1 MGRTVPNWA
10 SKAGMT
16 RYHVVYHQVLKP
28 ESKEKVH
35 EPRHHA
41 VITAMRQALG
51 AREAACSTKLRQH
64 LAHMKNYTL

>member
-1 MGRTVPNWA
+1 MRQALGAREARCSTKDRKHLAHMKN
-10 SKAGMT
+10 
-16 RYHVVYHQVLKP
+16 Y

-51 AREAACSTKLRQH
+51 ARETRCSTKACKR
-64 LAHMKNYTL
+64 LAHMKNDKL

>member
-1 MGRTVPNWA
+1 MKN
-10 SKAGMT
+10 
-16 RYHVVYHQVLKP
+16 Y

-51 AREAACSTKLRQH
+51 AREARCKMQHKSPQALSPQEKL
-64 LAHMKNYTL
+64 